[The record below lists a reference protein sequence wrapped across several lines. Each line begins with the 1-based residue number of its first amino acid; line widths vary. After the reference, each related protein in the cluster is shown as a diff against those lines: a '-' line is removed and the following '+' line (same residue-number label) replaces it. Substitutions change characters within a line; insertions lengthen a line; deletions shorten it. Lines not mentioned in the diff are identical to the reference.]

1 MSFFNQLGRKQVVQQ
16 PQQPQQRPNPM
27 QMMQQLRADPV
38 GFLRQAGYNIPDGM
52 TDPQQIT
59 NHLTQSG
66 QVSQQQYQQAMQ
78 MMQGMKR

>member
-1 MSFFNQLGRKQVVQQ
+1 MSFFQQLGRQQ
-16 PQQPQQRPNPM
+16 TQRPRPQMNPM

-38 GFLRQAGYNIPDGM
+38 AFLRQAGFDIPDGM
-52 TDPQQIT
+52 TDPQQMI

-66 QVSQQQYQQAMQ
+66 QVSQDKYQQALQ